1 MCRATLGAT
10 PVNRCTWA
18 ASSIFSSGVRGT
30 PGCAN
35 TLNLVPVLANAHD
48 GNSICCAFSA
58 AFTLATLCIRCPLAD
73 RAACRWQAAR
83 STPYSEVEVVDVGGV
98 EDGRRPQQH
107 GVVRADGERA
117 ELAGL
122 ERGAL
127 LDRELAPGDL
137 GGGVAG
143 QVTQVGRVPQ
153 LERFDRAVGHVLLH
167 RVRCTQPGELHLAP
181 VLGRVQHPR

>member
-58 AFTLATLCIRCPLAD
+58 AFTLATSCITGPLAG
-73 RAACRWQAAR
+73 RAAPPLR
-83 STPYSEVEVVDVGGV
+83 SRPANPRSEVELVDVGGV

-107 GVVRADGERA
+107 GVVRADRERA
-117 ELAGL
+117 QLSGL

-127 LDRELAPGDL
+127 LDRELAPGDFRR
-137 GGGVAG
+137 GVAG
-143 QVTQVGRVPQ
+143 QVAQVGRVPQ
-153 LERFDRAVGHVLLH
+153 LERLDRAVGHVLLH
-167 RVRCTQPGELHLAP
+167 
-181 VLGRVQHPR
+181 